1 MAVQEG
7 EVSDSAGQADSWVLA
22 QSPQLFVITVPL
34 GSTLVA
40 HHGVGELEHKYL
52 ILNIKYYQ

>member
-1 MAVQEG
+1 MAVQVG
-7 EVSDSAGQADSWVLA
+7 EVRDSAGQEESWVLA
-22 QSPQLFVITVPL
+22 QSPQLLITTVPL

-52 ILNIKYYQ
+52 IFNIKYYK

>member
-40 HHGVGELEHKYL
+40 HHGVGELRKYL
-52 ILNIKYYQ
+52 LFNISF